1 MLGNVLTRRAALVGL
16 AAFAAGGLSAC
27 NTTPSAGIQPMAASG
42 AGGAISV
49 DTTPLVA
56 YVGNPTAGWV
66 QQSLPGALAR
76 VLGSRAPGGL
86 HVRIDTLY
94 LGNGGPGDPDRM
106 TRRRDP
112 GRPDDKRPGDLDL
125 LAKPD
130 RSGAAGTGVAG
141 PRAGAVGRLRLP
153 AEAKNGVVTALSGDL
168 LAGRRVPFVSACALP
183 WPWPPAFLTV
193 PRARL
198 VLTALAAASLR
209 WACG

>member
-1 MLGNVLTRRAALVGL
+1 MLGNVLTRRAALVSL

-27 NTTPSAGIQPMAASG
+27 NTTPSAGIPPMAASG
-42 AGGAISV
+42 AGVGAIGV

-106 TRRRDP
+106 R
-112 GRPDDKRPGDLDL
+112 
-125 LAKPD
+125 
-130 RSGAAGTGVAG
+130 GVAILG
-141 PRAGAVGRLRLP
+141 GRTINVLATSTYWPSPTDQALPEQALQGRVQALSVAFAYRLRR
-153 AEAKNGVVTALSGDL
+153 KIGS
-168 LAGRRVPFVSACALP
+168 
-183 WPWPPAFLTV
+183 
-193 PRARL
+193 
-198 VLTALAAASLR
+198 
-209 WACG
+209 